1 MRSKYKKVAIKTKT
15 KEEFAEG
22 AQLLT
27 FRAGGGEAKW
37 ADYLE
42 DAELIKL
49 LIRVGEYICQHGC
62 RRDFETT
69 LIDMYLRSFKNKRLR
84 SEQTHLLRDVLGG
97 EDAGI
102 EPKLIEPR
110 LQILRDK
117 IENLILN
124 HLTS

>member
-1 MRSKYKKVAIKTKT
+1 MKYNKVVIKSKT

-27 FRAGGGEAKW
+27 FRSGGGEARW
-37 ADYLE
+37 ANYLE

-84 SEQTHLLRDVLGG
+84 SEQTHLLGEVL
-97 EDAGI
+97 DDSHI
-102 EPKLIEPR
+102 EAKLVEPR

-124 HLTS
+124 QKPKK